1 MSVVIVGA
9 GHAGGQVAASL
20 RQLKYE
26 GPITLIGSEAYV
38 PYQRPAFDEGV
49 SSPANKDWNELRYD
63 PKRFMRRTTYLSCS
77 DAKFNRL
84 IATRKSLT

>member
-26 GPITLIGSEAYV
+26 EQITLVGSENYV
-38 PYQRPAFDEGV
+38 PYQRPPLTKEY
-49 SSPANKDWNELRYD
+49 LRGEQGLDRVTLRPEVFYEKND
-63 PKRFMRRTTYLSCS
+63 VKLMLGRRCPN
-77 DAKFNRL
+77 D
-84 IATRKSLT
+84 